1 MQRVTIVAR
10 IKAKRKYAERV
21 KQELAGLI
29 APTRR
34 EQGCLT
40 YDLYQNVDDRSLFL
54 FHEIWESQALL
65 EEHWKSDHLKVYRQA
80 TEEMIEER
88 EISVLGSIEES

>member
-10 IKAKRKYAERV
+10 IKAKRKYADRV

-65 EEHWKSDHLKVYRQA
+65 EEHWKSDHLKGYRQA
-80 TEEMIEER
+80 TEAMIDVR
-88 EISVLGSIEES
+88 EISVLGNIEQS

>member
-1 MQRVTIVAR
+1 MQRVTVVAR
-10 IKAKRKYAERV
+10 IKAKRKYRDRV

-65 EEHWKSDHLKVYRQA
+65 EEHRKSDHLKAYRQA
-80 TEEMIEER
+80 TQEMIEER
-88 EISVLGSIEES
+88 ETSVLRNIEES